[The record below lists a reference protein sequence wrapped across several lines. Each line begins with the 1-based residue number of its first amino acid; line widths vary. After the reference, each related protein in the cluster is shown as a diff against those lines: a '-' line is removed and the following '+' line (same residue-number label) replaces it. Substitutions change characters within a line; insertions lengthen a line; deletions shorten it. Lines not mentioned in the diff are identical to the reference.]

1 MPIDTE
7 VFLDTNKEPLVR
19 KRHKEDQVTLN
30 LKTTKSN
37 ETDVWNKKE
46 ENIKSRPPNLV
57 TMLDKPD
64 ESTDNSSVPSSPK
77 SPVTREPL
85 SLLTETPILAPMS
98 LPPKQDQ
105 EYTKTLSKHLVTT
118 LDKPDEATTEDDT
131 ELRVPPEYNSLHSED
146 HLSHFEG
153 VDDYDNLE
161 VEALNIPPLIPLI
174 QSINNKLIIELQ
186 LEPYLI
192 LAVQETGKDTKPSD
206 LVSSLPSLP
215 PSTMEDTLIYTCN
228 TTSDLSSNNVELVHY

>member
-1 MPIDTE
+1 MPTDTE
-7 VFLDTNKEPLVR
+7 VFPDANKEPLVR
-19 KRHKEDQVTLN
+19 KRHKEDQVALN

-37 ETDVWNKKE
+37 ETDVQNKKE
-46 ENIKSRPPNLV
+46 ENTRSRPPNLV

-64 ESTDNSSVPSSPK
+64 ESTDNSSIPSS
-77 SPVTREPL
+77 SISTITREPL
-85 SLLTETPILAPMS
+85 SLLTETPILAPTS

-105 EYTKTLSKHLVTT
+105 EHTKTLSKHLVTT

-161 VEALNIPPLIPLI
+161 VEALNIPPLI
-174 QSINNKLIIELQ
+174 QSINNELIIELQ
-186 LEPYLI
+186 LEPYLM
-192 LAVQETGKDTKPSD
+192 LAVQETGEDTKPSD

-215 PSTMEDTLIYTCN
+215 PSTIEDTLIYICN